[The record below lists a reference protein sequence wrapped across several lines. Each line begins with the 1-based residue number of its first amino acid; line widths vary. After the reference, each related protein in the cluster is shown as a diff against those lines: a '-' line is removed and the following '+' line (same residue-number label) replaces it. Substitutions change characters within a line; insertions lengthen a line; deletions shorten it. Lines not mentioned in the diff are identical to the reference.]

1 MPQNPVQ
8 GDVAIEDMPQVPP
21 FPLDEEKGSPMMDA
35 DIPNVEKVKDE
46 SKSKSKKKKK
56 KQKRTLMKANLPNE
70 IRTNPQLLKYWY
82 RRFQLFHRFD
92 EGIQLDAGRCLT
104 LLLVLFSATSNFY

>member
-1 MPQNPVQ
+1 MNSS
-8 GDVAIEDMPQVPP
+8 DEFCEDDLMV
-21 FPLDEEKGSPMMDA
+21 
-35 DIPNVEKVKDE
+35 DIPLHNAVQEELKDEGAEMDPPIDEKVHGLSCILSGDKVDDG

-82 RRFQLFHRFD
+82 RRFQLFHKFD
-92 EGIQLDAGRCLT
+92 EGVQLDAGRFLT
-104 LLLVLFSATSNFY
+104 QI